1 MQIHTTRPQ
10 WVARCYTIALWAV
23 GSAYLIKSELVAPDP
38 DWVLLCSTPVVWA
51 VIISLPILATY
62 ARRDGLWLAM
72 ALIWCAAIA
81 GSIYTLQATLG
92 RQAEARDVRVE
103 QAQQVAADRSRL
115 LRDLS
120 RNQAMLREAQAK
132 CATGKRCYDSTRAT
146 IRVYSDAVAGVEAKL
161 AALQPITPAAGER
174 RIAALIA
181 ALSGA
186 DVATV
191 SEAVGLA
198 LPALFAIVVELSAFA
213 LAMYGWHPVRGSV
226 QPVRSVQFTAPAPST
241 EPPPKSKRVYRKDEA
256 KADVVQFR
264 RPMEQAE
271 LAARWNVTKSMVS
284 MWMAEWEADGIVQRE
299 RCGKTKT
306 VRAKLRLAG

>member
-10 WVARCYTIALWAV
+10 WVARISTLALWAV
-23 GSAYLIKSELVAPDP
+23 GSAYLVKSELTAPHP

-62 ARRDGLWLAM
+62 ARRDGQWIAM

-81 GSIYTLQATLG
+81 GSVYTLQATLG
-92 RQAEARDVRVE
+92 RQAESRDVRVE
-103 QAQQVAADRSRL
+103 QAQQIAADRSRL
-115 LRDLS
+115 LRDLA
-120 RNQAMLREAQAK
+120 RNQGMLREAQAK
-132 CATGKRCYDSTRAT
+132 CGEGRRCYDSTRAT

-161 AALQPITPAAGER
+161 SLLQPITPAAGER

-181 ALSGA
+181 ALTGA
-186 DVATV
+186 DVAAV

-198 LPALFAIVVELSAFA
+198 LPGLFGIVVELSAFA
-213 LAMYGWHPVRGSV
+213 LAMYGWHPARTV
-226 QPVRSVQFTAPAPST
+226 QPVPSVQFTAPSPAPQ
-241 EPPPKSKRVYRKDEA
+241 PPKSRHVYRKDEA
-256 KADVVQFR
+256 RSDVVQFS
-264 RPMEQAE
+264 RPVPQTE
-271 LAARWNVTKSMVS
+271 LAQRWNVTKSMVS
-284 MWMAEWEADGIVQRE
+284 MWLAEWEAEGLVQRE

>member
-10 WVARCYTIALWAV
+10 FVARLSTIALWAV
-23 GSAYLIKSELVAPDP
+23 GSAYLIKSELVAPQP

-62 ARRDGLWLAM
+62 ARRDGQWVAM

-81 GSIYTLQATLG
+81 GSVYTLQATLG
-92 RQAEARDVRVE
+92 RQAETRDVRVE

-115 LRDLS
+115 MRDLS

-132 CATGKRCYDSTRAT
+132 CGSGRTCFDSTRAT
-146 IRVYSDAVAGVEAKL
+146 IRVYEQAVAGVEAKL

-174 RIAALIA
+174 RIAALISA
-181 ALSGA
+181 VSGA
-186 DVATV
+186 DRATV

-198 LPALFAIVVELSAFA
+198 LPALFGIVVELAAFS
-213 LAMYGWHPVRGSV
+213 LAMYGWHPVRSSV
-226 QPVRSVQFTAPAPST
+226 QPARSVQFSPPPSPPAPK
-241 EPPPKSKRVYRKDEA
+241 PRHVYRKDEA
-256 KADVVQFR
+256 RADVVQFS
-264 RPMEQAE
+264 RPMEQAD
-271 LAARWNVTKSMVS
+271 LAARWNVSKAMVS
-284 MWMAEWEADGIVQRE
+284 MWLAEWETAGIVQRE
-299 RCGKTKT
+299 RSGKTKT